1 MVYSPLKMR
10 GIAQISRGCG
20 RILSIGAFACAG
32 LLALVHGPAQSQ
44 SAPDYNSAQPCLDL
58 GGRVTVVAGQSVCS
72 GIDRNDTFCFVGSAD
87 AFPCRGLYKH
97 VETCNMHGRPALNPF
112 FCGKCGE
119 KESGAVGAKCTVAFG
134 PAGLLA
140 GRSFTAT
147 LAGSAQT
154 GTYHGRRR
162 GLHYVY
168 FKGGSDLQPL
178 SQAAHAEYCDS
189 GNSPA
194 TPGFWRVPTLAETAG
209 LLSDSPAVVAG
220 DYLFPDL
227 ALRQAIPEFPS
238 NDLSAPFVL
247 SLAAML
253 PGDAPL
259 YDPNEYL
266 INEWN
271 NRLLSRKPV
280 AAGMGITPDT
290 GPVRGD
296 VRAAVLWRATPPS
309 GGKFAAAT
317 SAESFAVHAHREI
330 VFYGR
335 DVVIPCVAP
344 GDDNYPDPPRVTRVE
359 ISPQGG
365 IADAPPSIPDDLFE
379 EYRNDQGIVFNAESE
394 LYPFYRI
401 LRDSPISEYPDYTVA
416 AALAAFPIP
425 TLAATFAV
433 LFRDVWFGDLDQ
445 KPWRVIDQLDGNY
458 HTANPKFTQKE
469 YAALNI
475 HFQEFMQ
482 FWAQAHWLE
491 EQYRNAAAAAAAHV
505 VYSAPGQ
512 PDIAASAPLFT
523 VSAVARRWALE
534 DGKSKWITDA
544 EARVELDLQV
554 GRSRQ
559 VASGDQGVISMPVS
573 AGTPLDADMP
583 AHIPVRVAASPQ
595 LGARQTAQFY
605 FSHIPVS
612 APAQEMG
619 VMAVAALDLPVGA
632 NSDLWEQVTAHYT
645 VVATDAAPSMVDLTI
660 PPQFLSEPE
669 PPRLEILA
677 VDPASMRGA
686 YELDAENLRLIRTA
700 APSAA
705 METVQIR
712 LMHPRLRGELTL
724 TVNFRPPN
732 GMLASADDFVPN
744 RQRSFTV
751 YPLATVPLFTLTSQ
765 IAGTRFDYLGPADG
779 DSKNFYGFT
788 LRFLDKE
795 RSQIEFSAVPPAL
808 LTLPA
813 APRASTFIIAQGIG
827 YQDARQDMP
836 NYYNS
841 GSDRG
846 SSSSGTRWNVVD
858 RRQTAPHL
866 FLLGLYK
873 TTPTPIGDDDFQS
886 VGGTRGCTQI
896 HDEAQYHQYQPSNL
910 IDVYECPTS
919 RCLAAAAFLAD
930 FLEAAGVGDA
940 NTAPGDFGCPPTT
953 EAEYVVGDY
962 FEAGKPDSLN
972 PIIRAQNEDRCMSA
986 EDAQRQGLIRD
997 GAPMTAPD
1005 GTTPM
1010 TYCPAPRRNAKVLL
1024 AARHS
1029 DYQDVPLSSS
1039 YSYSYTAVT
1048 VTDSGAMTTV
1058 SARSGAGEG
1067 TIHAQAAAL
1076 ITLEIV
1082 AELDPY
1088 FNPDDYIHDTVDR
1101 VRSIFER
1108 FKRPDDYPALTA
1120 PGYASRALP
1129 VSTEDLTGAP
1139 SAFLPRPNVA
1149 VEDPMMRINLTRG
1162 YRYEFI
1168 SPDGFAVSM
1177 YPPTPHN
1184 LHGVAAVYVPEDRP
1198 MAAGETRTGVL
1209 RYAVISE
1216 ELDRTLGTIALTLS
1230 LTAVAS
1236 PPILDVGRRDLPS
1249 DAGFEN
1255 VNSYYDSSIR
1265 SHVVA
1270 RLETRVFGNLY
1281 NLLRAPFARSNP
1293 GRGGEYDTEFWDMGR
1308 LEYLGAERA
1317 HSGRPVGYAT
1327 GDGSASGLFR
1337 LAPRDVHDHNSRPQI
1352 MLNVEIPEDKLM
1364 TRGIAEL
1371 KSELTRAYEG
1381 DFLIS
1386 VRYSYPGLLLGGYV
1400 LTVSVR
1406 YSTRNFT
1413 GVLEEKIRALGGV
1426 SIDEGLRRMLAYT
1439 PEDLYGDTATIK
1451 DSQGNPPLD
1460 VDPLRVGARFSDL
1473 EAYVEKFE
1481 EYAQAANVI
1490 QVWAKAAQ
1498 ISLASAVQ
1506 MLHADWRNGTIT
1518 TVEFNMRA
1526 SDLADDGANWLLEQ
1540 IAGAALNTLTSGDP
1554 GALTSDSVFWKA
1566 WATGIYGDGYP
1577 AWTGALSGASGLLEQ
1592 LKQDTAYLLRT
1603 GAESMESPRIIRAV
1617 AARGYLGFLGHY
1629 APNRQYPQNYPDV
1642 YADDVRAEIPPDAPG
1657 RFVTTRRD
1665 GSEVAGVYLQA
1676 TGVDGASLPM
1686 MAQEDGEGN
1695 VRFEATGAPTG
1706 DASYFSAVV
1715 TVREFRGANSA
1726 VDVEVYMD
1734 VHLVDKQVLLHPI
1747 RGARGILLDGVPE
1760 IKLTT
1765 FQNPLADI
1773 LPHATGVWSIADA
1786 WTPIAGFID
1795 LSDGSR
1801 VNVNEDGVVLVTQDL
1816 QHGPTDYLLPL
1827 KFQSD
1832 PAILGAEDYLYLLRL
1847 EIR

>member
-1 MVYSPLKMR
+1 MR
-10 GIAQISRGCG
+10 GVSQIGRVCG
-20 RILSIGAFACAG
+20 RVLSVGAFACAG
-32 LLALVHGPAQSQ
+32 LLALVPGPAQSQ
-44 SAPDYNSAQPCLDL
+44 SAQPDYNSTELCLDL

-72 GIDRNDTFCFVGSAD
+72 GIDRNDTFCIVGSND
-87 AFPCRGLYKH
+87 AFPCQGLYKH
-97 VETCNMHGRPALNPF
+97 VRTCNDFGRPALNPF

-119 KESGAVGAKCTVAFG
+119 QESGAVGAQCTVAFG

-189 GNSPA
+189 GNL
-194 TPGFWRVPTLAETAG
+194 PGDPEFWRVPTLAETAG

-220 DYLFPDL
+220 DYPFPDI
-227 ALRQAIPEFPS
+227 ALRQRVPEFQS

-259 YDPNEYL
+259 YNLDITLANGSVD
-266 INEWN
+266 
-271 NRLLSRKPV
+271 RSPV

-290 GPVRGD
+290 GPIPISAIRDD
-296 VRAAVLWRATPPS
+296 VRAAVLWPTTTPD
-309 GGKFAAAT
+309 GGKFVAAV
-317 SAESFAVHAHREI
+317 SAESFAVLAHREI
-330 VFYGR
+330 IFYGR

-344 GDDNYPDPPRVTRVE
+344 GDDNYPAQPRVTRVE

-365 IADAPPSIPDDLFE
+365 VADAPPSIPDDLFE
-379 EYRNDQGIVFNAESE
+379 EYRNDRGIVLNAESE
-394 LYPFYRI
+394 LYPFYRM
-401 LRDSPISEYPDYTVA
+401 LNDALVSEYPDYTVA
-416 AALAAFPIP
+416 AVLGSFPHQDIAI
-425 TLAATFAV
+425 TVGNLLVTNNV
-433 LFRDVWFGDLDQ
+433 DLNG
-445 KPWRVIDQLDGNY
+445 KPGSAILELNRHYNNKNLSQE
-458 HTANPKFTQKE
+458 Q

-491 EQYRNAAAAAAAHV
+491 EQYRNAVAADAGYV

-512 PDIAASAPLFT
+512 PDIAADAELLT
-523 VSAVARRWALE
+523 VFAVARRWALE
-534 DGKSKWITDA
+534 DGKSKWITDT
-544 EARVELDLQV
+544 EARVKLDLQV
-554 GRSRQ
+554 GQSRRGGD
-559 VASGDQGVISMPVS
+559 GDQGVISMPVA
-573 AGTPLDADMP
+573 AGTPLDADTP
-583 AHIPVRVAASPQ
+583 AFIPIRVVASPQ
-595 LGARQTAQFY
+595 LGARQTADYY

-619 VMAVAALDLPVGA
+619 VMAVATVGA
-632 NSDLWEQVTAHYT
+632 PAGVDSDVWDAFVAAHT
-645 VVATDAAPSMVDLTI
+645 LAADIAAFNLAAAPPTVMVDLTI
-660 PPQFLSEPE
+660 PSKLLSEPE
-669 PPRLEILA
+669 LPRLEIME
-677 VDPASMRGA
+677 VVPSSMRTA

-712 LMHPRLRGELTL
+712 LTHPRLRGELTL

-732 GMLASADDFVPN
+732 KMLASADDFVPN

-795 RSQIEFSAVPPAL
+795 RSQIEFSAAPPVL
-808 LTLPA
+808 LTLPSSPA
-813 APRASTFIIAQGIG
+813 ASVVLVSQQWPGGNRATELN
-827 YQDARQDMP
+827 D
-836 NYYNS
+836 YYITAHFS
-841 GSDRG
+841 R
-846 SSSSGTRWNVVD
+846 RWYAV
-858 RRQTAPHL
+858 A
-866 FLLGLYK
+866 
-873 TTPTPIGDDDFQS
+873 S
-886 VGGTRGCTQI
+886 VGVNVDHKNLSGVYPIVNFDPSGCVLKDASAEVKIGNSLRTSVYACPTHI
-896 HDEAQYHQYQPSNL
+896 CVSEAQQK
-910 IDVYECPTS
+910 
-919 RCLAAAAFLAD
+919 LAPPLKEAGLVSKTAA
-930 FLEAAGVGDA
+930 ER
-940 NTAPGDFGCPPTT
+940 FGCPVPTD
-953 EAEYVVGDY
+953 AEYIVGDY
-962 FEAGKPDSLN
+962 FEAGNLNSLN

-986 EDAQRQGLIRD
+986 EDARAQGLIRD
-997 GAPMTAPD
+997 GAPLTAPD
-1005 GTTPM
+1005 GTTM

-1048 VTDSGAMTTV
+1048 VTDSGALMTV

-1067 TIHAQAAAL
+1067 AIHAQAAAL
-1076 ITLEIV
+1076 ITLEVV

-1088 FNPDDYIHDTVDR
+1088 FNPDDYIHDTDDR
-1101 VRSIFER
+1101 VRGIFDR

-1129 VSTEDLTGAP
+1129 VPAEDLIRAP
-1139 SAFLPRPNVA
+1139 RAFLPRPNVS

-1177 YPPTPHN
+1177 YPPTIHN

-1198 MAAGETRTGVL
+1198 MASGETRTGVL

-1230 LTAVAS
+1230 LTAAAS
-1236 PPILDVGRRDLPS
+1236 PPILDVERQELPS

-1281 NLLRAPFARSNP
+1281 NLLRAPFGRSNP

-1352 MLNVEIPEDKLM
+1352 MLNVEIPEDRLM
-1364 TRGIAEL
+1364 TLGFAEL

-1406 YSTRNFT
+1406 YSSRNFT
-1413 GVLEEKIRALGGV
+1413 GVLEEKIRALGEI

-1439 PEDLYGDTATIK
+1439 PQDLYGDTATIK
-1451 DSQGNPPLD
+1451 DSQGNPPLT
-1460 VDPLRVGARFSDL
+1460 VDPLSVGADYSDL
-1473 EAYVEKFE
+1473 EAHIEKFE
-1481 EYAQAANVI
+1481 EYTQAANV
-1490 QVWAKAAQ
+1490 VLSWANEVQ
-1498 ISLASAVQ
+1498 ISLASTVQ
-1506 MLHADWRNGTIT
+1506 MLHADWRNSIIA
-1518 TVEFNMRA
+1518 TVEFNTRV

-1554 GALTSDSVFWKA
+1554 GVLTSDSVFWKA

-1603 GAESMESPRIIRAV
+1603 GAESVESPRIIRVV
-1617 AARGYLGFLGHY
+1617 AARGYLGYLGHY

-1642 YADDVRAEIPPDAPG
+1642 YVDARAEIPPDAPG
-1657 RFVTTRRD
+1657 RFVTTRPD

-1676 TGVDGASLPM
+1676 TGLDGASLPM

-1695 VRFEATGAPTG
+1695 VRFEAIGEPTG

-1726 VDVEVYMD
+1726 ADVEVYMD
-1734 VHLVDKQVLLHPI
+1734 VHLVEQVLLHPI
-1747 RGARGILLDGVPE
+1747 GGGRGILLEGGPAV
-1760 IKLTT
+1760 KLTT

-1773 LPHATGVWSIADA
+1773 WPHATGVWSIADE
-1786 WTPIAGFID
+1786 WTPIPGFID

-1801 VNVNEDGVVLVTQDL
+1801 VNVNEDGVILVTKDL
-1816 QHGPTDYLLPL
+1816 PHGPTDYLLPL

>member
-1 MVYSPLKMR
+1 MR
-10 GIAQISRGCG
+10 GIAQIGRGCG
-20 RILSIGAFACAG
+20 RVLSIGTFACAG

-58 GGRVTVVAGQSVCS
+58 GGVTVSAGNGQSVCK
-72 GIDRNDTFCFVGSAD
+72 GIDRNDTFCIIGSND
-87 AFPCRGLYKH
+87 AFPCQGLYKH
-97 VETCNMHGRPALNPF
+97 VRTCNDFGRPALNPF

-119 KESGAVGAKCTVAFG
+119 QEKGAVGAKCTVSFG

-154 GTYHGRRR
+154 GTYHGKRR

-178 SQAAHAEYCDS
+178 SQAAHAEYCAS
-189 GNSPA
+189 GNL
-194 TPGFWRVPTLAETAG
+194 PGDPEFWRVPTLAESAG

-220 DYLFPDL
+220 DYPFPDL
-227 ALRQAIPEFPS
+227 ELRQRVPEFQS

-259 YDPNEYL
+259 YNLDITLANGSVD
-266 INEWN
+266 
-271 NRLLSRKPV
+271 RSPV

-290 GPVRGD
+290 GPIPISAIRDD
-296 VRAAVLWRATPPS
+296 VRAAVLWPTTPPD
-309 GGKFAAAT
+309 GGKFVAAV
-317 SAESFAVHAHREI
+317 SAESFAVLAHREI
-330 VFYGR
+330 IYFGR

-379 EYRNDQGIVFNAESE
+379 EYRNDQGIVLNAESE
-394 LYPFYRI
+394 LYPFYRM
-401 LRDSPISEYPDYTVA
+401 LNDALVSEYPDYTVA
-416 AALAAFPIP
+416 AVLGSFPQ
-425 TLAATFAV
+425 
-433 LFRDVWFGDLDQ
+433 RDIAITVGNLLMTNNVDLNG
-445 KPWRVIDQLDGNY
+445 KPGSAILELNRHYNNKNLSQE
-458 HTANPKFTQKE
+458 Q

-491 EQYRNAAAAAAAHV
+491 EQYRNAAATDAGYV

-512 PDIAASAPLFT
+512 PDIAADAEILT

-534 DGKSKWITDA
+534 DGKSKWITDM
-544 EARVELDLQV
+544 ESRVDLDIQV
-554 GRSRQ
+554 GQNRLI
-559 VASGDQGVISMPVS
+559 ASGDNGNGVISLPVS
-573 AGTPLDADMP
+573 AGTPLDADTP
-583 AHIPVRVAASPQ
+583 AFIPIRVVASPQ
-595 LGARQTAQFY
+595 LGARQTADYY

-619 VMAVAALDLPVGA
+619 VMAVATVGA
-632 NSDLWEQVTAHYT
+632 PAGVDSDVWNAY
-645 VVATDAAPSMVDLTI
+645 VAKYALSASIAAFNLTAAPPPVMVDLTI
-660 PPQFLSEPE
+660 PSKLLSEPE
-669 PPRLEILA
+669 LPRLEIVA
-677 VDPASMRGA
+677 VNPPSDA

-712 LMHPRLRGELTL
+712 LTHPRLRGELTL

-732 GMLASADDFVPN
+732 KMLASADDFVPN

-795 RSQIEFSAVPPAL
+795 RSQIEFSAVPPVL
-808 LTLPA
+808 LTLP
-813 APRASTFIIAQGIG
+813 
-827 YQDARQDMP
+827 
-836 NYYNS
+836 
-841 GSDRG
+841 
-846 SSSSGTRWNVVD
+846 SSSPASVVLVSKQWPGGNRATELNDYYMDAPFSRRWYAVASVGVNVDHKNLSGVYPIVD
-858 RRQTAPHL
+858 FDPAGCVLKDASAEVKIGNSLRTSVYACPTHICVSEAQKLAPHL
-866 FLLGLYK
+866 ENAGLGAE
-873 TTPTPIGDDDFQS
+873 T
-886 VGGTRGCTQI
+886 
-896 HDEAQYHQYQPSNL
+896 
-910 IDVYECPTS
+910 
-919 RCLAAAAFLAD
+919 AA
-930 FLEAAGVGDA
+930 ER
-940 NTAPGDFGCPPTT
+940 FGCPVPT
-953 EAEYVVGDY
+953 EAEYIVGDY
-962 FEAGKPDSLN
+962 FEAFNSLN
-972 PIIRAQNEDRCMSA
+972 PIIRAQNEDRCMSFEA
-986 EDAQRQGLIRD
+986 AMTQGLIRD
-997 GAPMTAPD
+997 GAPRLAPD
-1005 GTTPM
+1005 RTTM

-1076 ITLEIV
+1076 ITLEVV

-1088 FNPDDYIHDTVDR
+1088 FNPDDYIHDTDDR
-1101 VRSIFER
+1101 VRGIFDR

-1129 VSTEDLTGAP
+1129 VSVEDLTGAP
-1139 SAFLPRPNVA
+1139 RAFLPRPNVS

-1230 LTAVAS
+1230 LTAAAS
-1236 PPILDVGRRDLPS
+1236 PPILDVGRRELPS
-1249 DAGFEN
+1249 DAGLGN
-1255 VNSYYDSSIR
+1255 VNPYYDSIR

-1270 RLETRVFGNLY
+1270 TVERRVLGNLY

-1337 LAPRDVHDHNSRPQI
+1337 LAPRDVRNHNSRPQI
-1352 MLNVEIPEDKLM
+1352 MLNVEIPEDRLM
-1364 TRGIAEL
+1364 TLAIAEL

-1381 DFLIS
+1381 DFLVS
-1386 VRYSYPGLLLGGYV
+1386 VRYSYPGLFLGGYV

-1406 YSTRNFT
+1406 YSSRNFT
-1413 GVLEEKIRALGGV
+1413 GVLEEKIRALGEI

-1439 PEDLYGDTATIK
+1439 PQDLYGDTATIK

-1460 VDPLRVGARFSDL
+1460 VDPLSVGADYSDL
-1473 EAYVEKFE
+1473 EAYIEKFE
-1481 EYAQAANVI
+1481 GYAEASTVVLSWANEV
-1490 QVWAKAAQ
+1490 Q
-1498 ISLASAVQ
+1498 ISLASTVQ
-1506 MLHADWRNGTIT
+1506 MLHADWRNGIIT
-1518 TVEFNMRA
+1518 TVQFNTRV
-1526 SDLADDGANWLLEQ
+1526 SNQADIGANWLLEQ
-1540 IAGAALNTLTSGDP
+1540 IASADLN
-1554 GALTSDSVFWKA
+1554 ALTSDSIFWKA

-1577 AWTGALSGASGLLEQ
+1577 AWTGALSEQGGLLEQ

-1603 GAESMESPRIIRAV
+1603 GAESVESSRIIRAV
-1617 AARGYLGFLGHY
+1617 AVRGYLGLLGHY
-1629 APNRQYPQNYPDV
+1629 APSQKYPQNYPDV
-1642 YADDVRAEIPPDAPG
+1642 YADARAEIPPDAPG
-1657 RFVTTRRD
+1657 RFVTTQPD

-1676 TGVDGASLPM
+1676 TGLNGSSLPM

-1695 VRFEATGAPTG
+1695 VSFEAIGAPTG

-1715 TVREFRGANSA
+1715 TVREFRGANSGA
-1726 VDVEVYMD
+1726 DVEVYMD
-1734 VHLVDKQVLLHPI
+1734 VHLVDKQVFLHSD
-1747 RGARGILLDGVPE
+1747 GGGQGISVGV
-1760 IKLTT
+1760 KLTT
-1765 FQNPLADI
+1765 FQNPLTNI
-1773 LPHATGVWSIADA
+1773 LPHSTGAWSIGEADD
-1786 WTPIAGFID
+1786 TDTSKGFFD

-1801 VNVNEDGVVLVTQDL
+1801 VSVSEDGVVEVTKQLDALVNPKRL
-1816 QHGPTDYLLPL
+1816 YILPL

-1832 PAILGAEDYLYLLRL
+1832 PAILGAENYLYILQV
-1847 EIR
+1847 EVF

>member
-1 MVYSPLKMR
+1 MR
-10 GIAQISRGCG
+10 GVSQIGRVCG
-20 RILSIGAFACAG
+20 RVLSVGAFACAG
-32 LLALVHGPAQSQ
+32 LLALVPGPAQSQ
-44 SAPDYNSAQPCLDL
+44 SAQPDYNSTTTCLDL

-72 GIDRNDTFCFVGSAD
+72 GIDRNDTFCIVGSND
-87 AFPCRGLYKH
+87 AFPCQGLYKH
-97 VETCNMHGRPALNPF
+97 VRTCNDFKRPALNPF

-119 KESGAVGAKCTVAFG
+119 GEKGAVGAQCTVAFG

-189 GNSPA
+189 GNL
-194 TPGFWRVPTLAETAG
+194 PGDPEFWRVPTLAESAG

-227 ALRQAIPEFPS
+227 ALRQRVPEFQS

-259 YDPNEYL
+259 YNLDITLANGGVD
-266 INEWN
+266 
-271 NRLLSRKPV
+271 RSPV
-280 AAGMGITPDT
+280 AAGMGISPDT
-290 GPVRGD
+290 GPIRVVRAVRDD
-296 VRAAVLWRATPPS
+296 VRAAVLWPTTPPD
-309 GGKFAAAT
+309 GGKFVAAV
-317 SAESFAVHAHREI
+317 SAESFAVIAHREI
-330 VFYGR
+330 IHYGR

-344 GDDNYPDPPRVTRVE
+344 GDDNYPDPPRVTHVE

-365 IADAPPSIPDDLFE
+365 IADSPPPLPEDLFK
-379 EYRNDQGIVFNAESE
+379 EYRNDRGITLNAESV
-394 LYPFYRI
+394 LYPFHVMLERA
-401 LRDSPISEYPDYTVA
+401 PVSEYPDYTGA
-416 AALAAFPIP
+416 AALGAFHNQTVAAEFKALFSGSGAPVPDLNEKP
-425 TLAATFAV
+425 TV
-433 LFRDVWFGDLDQ
+433 
-445 KPWRVIDQLDGNY
+445 VIRQLDKNY
-458 HTANPKFTQKE
+458 AIGALTTEE
-469 YAALNI
+469 YATLNI
-475 HFQEFMQ
+475 HLQEFMQ

-491 EQYRNAAAAAAAHV
+491 EQYRNADATDAGYV

-512 PDIAASAPLFT
+512 PDIAATAPLLT

-534 DGKSKWITDA
+534 DGKSKWITDT
-544 EARVELDLQV
+544 EARVKLDLQV
-554 GRSRQ
+554 GQRRQ
-559 VASGDQGVISMPVS
+559 SGDGDQGVISMPVA
-573 AGTPLDADMP
+573 AGTPLDADTP
-583 AHIPVRVAASPQ
+583 AFIPIRVVASPQ
-595 LGARQTAQFY
+595 LGARQTADYY

-619 VMAVAALDLPVGA
+619 VMAVATVGA
-632 NSDLWEQVTAHYT
+632 PAGVDSDVWNAY
-645 VVATDAAPSMVDLTI
+645 VAKYALSASIEAFNLTAAPPPVMVDLTI
-660 PPQFLSEPE
+660 PSKLLSEPE
-669 PPRLEILA
+669 PPRLEIVA
-677 VDPASMRGA
+677 VDPSSMRNA
-686 YELDAENLRLIRTA
+686 YELDAENLQLIRTA

-705 METVQIR
+705 METVRIR
-712 LMHPRLRGELTL
+712 LTHPRLRGELTL

-732 GMLASADDFVPN
+732 KMLASADDFVPN

-795 RSQIEFSAVPPAL
+795 RTQIEFSAVPPAL

-813 APRASTFIIAQGIG
+813 APAASVVLVSKQWPGGNRAFELN
-827 YQDARQDMP
+827 
-836 NYYNS
+836 NYYINAHFS
-841 GSDRG
+841 R
-846 SSSSGTRWNVVD
+846 RWYAV
-858 RRQTAPHL
+858 A
-866 FLLGLYK
+866 
-873 TTPTPIGDDDFQS
+873 S
-886 VGGTRGCTQI
+886 VGVNVDHKNLSGVYPIVDFDPSGCVLKDASAEVKIGNSVRTSVFACPTHI
-896 HDEAQYHQYQPSNL
+896 CVSEAQQK
-910 IDVYECPTS
+910 
-919 RCLAAAAFLAD
+919 LAPPLKEAGLVSKTAA
-930 FLEAAGVGDA
+930 ER
-940 NTAPGDFGCPPTT
+940 FGCPVPN
-953 EAEYVVGDY
+953 EAEYIVGDY
-962 FEAGKPDSLN
+962 FEAFNSLN
-972 PIIRAQNEDRCMSA
+972 PVIRAQNEDRCMSA
-986 EDAQRQGLIRD
+986 EDARAQGLIRA

-1005 GTTPM
+1005 GTTM

-1048 VTDSGAMTTV
+1048 VTDSGAMITV

-1076 ITLEIV
+1076 ITLDIV

-1088 FNPDDYIHDTVDR
+1088 FNPDDYIHDTDDR
-1101 VRSIFER
+1101 VRGIFDR

-1129 VSTEDLTGAP
+1129 VSVEDLTGAP
-1139 SAFLPRPNVA
+1139 SAFLPRPNVS

-1230 LTAVAS
+1230 LTAAAS
-1236 PPILDVGRRDLPS
+1236 PPILDVGRRELPS
-1249 DAGFEN
+1249 DAGFET
-1255 VNSYYDSSIR
+1255 VPPYYDSIR
-1265 SHVVA
+1265 SHVIA

-1352 MLNVEIPEDKLM
+1352 MLNVEIPEDRVMAL
-1364 TRGIAEL
+1364 GFAGL

-1406 YSTRNFT
+1406 YSSRNFT
-1413 GVLEEKIRALGGV
+1413 DVLEKKIRALGGV

-1439 PEDLYGDTATIK
+1439 PQDLYGDTATIK

-1460 VDPLRVGARFSDL
+1460 VDPLSVGADYSDL
-1473 EAYVEKFE
+1473 EAHIEKFE
-1481 EYAQAANVI
+1481 EYTQAANVI
-1490 QVWAKAAQ
+1490 QVWAKSAQ
-1498 ISLASAVQ
+1498 ISLASTVQ
-1506 MLHADWRNGTIT
+1506 MLHADWRNSIIA
-1518 TVEFNMRA
+1518 TVEFNTRV

-1577 AWTGALSGASGLLEQ
+1577 AWTGTLSATSGLLEQ

-1603 GAESMESPRIIRAV
+1603 GAESVESPRIIRAV
-1617 AARGYLGFLGHY
+1617 AVRGYLGVLGHY
-1629 APNRQYPQNYPDV
+1629 APSQKYPQNYPDA
-1642 YADDVRAEIPPDAPG
+1642 YTTDARAEIPPDAPG
-1657 RFVTTRRD
+1657 RFVTTRPD

-1676 TGVDGASLPM
+1676 TGLDGASLPM

-1695 VRFEATGAPTG
+1695 VRFEAIGEPTG

-1726 VDVEVYMD
+1726 ADVEVYMD

-1747 RGARGILLDGVPE
+1747 RGGRGILLEGGPAV
-1760 IKLTT
+1760 KLTT

-1773 LPHATGVWSIADA
+1773 LPRATGAWSIADE
-1786 WTPIAGFID
+1786 WTLIPGFID
-1795 LSDGSR
+1795 LREEVVDENGMMKPPVSVSK
-1801 VNVNEDGVVLVTQDL
+1801 DGVVLVTQDL
-1816 QHGPTDYLLPL
+1816 PHGPTDYLLPL
-1827 KFQSD
+1827 KFQSN